1 MTDIQVLYD
10 GPIVK
15 RQDAISNGDKFYFT
29 GRPCKNGHIDRRYA
43 CNGGGCVKCISDRSK
58 CWVSENKDR
67 NNEVK
72 SKYYEDNK
80 EHILEYKKQWRI
92 DNLERKKKADAEWQ
106 RNNKEKVAERNRKWQ
121 IKNKDKFRAYTAK
134 RRAKERETG
143 GYHDEADIL
152 EHLLMQGWMCASCK
166 CDLRKA
172 GYEVDHII
180 PVSKGGSS
188 WPDNIQCLCRSCNRS
203 KGNKLP
209 EDWR

>member
-29 GRPCKNGHIDRRYA
+29 GRPCKNGHIDQRTVIGSNCLSCTRKRR
-43 CNGGGCVKCISDRSK
+43 DR
-58 CWVSENKDR
+58 WNDL
-67 NNEVK
+67 NA
-72 SKYYEDNK
+72 D
-80 EHILEYKKQWRI
+80 
-92 DNLERKKKADAEWQ
+92 KKKMLDAEWQ

-166 CDLRKA
+166 SDLRVT

-203 KGNKLP
+203 KGNKFP